1 MVGSVFQNPKSQF
14 FNVDTDSELAFACE
28 NLGYPKENILQRI
41 TKTVSDYHIKD
52 LMGRN
57 VFALS
62 GGEKQKIACASSS
75 VLLPGIMVL
84 DEPSSNLDIAAID
97 DLRRVLTTWKEQ
109 GKTILIAEHRL
120 YYLRNL
126 IDRVLYINN
135 CETHENL
142 N

>member
-1 MVGSVFQNPKSQF
+1 
-14 FNVDTDSELAFACE
+14 
-28 NLGYPKENILQRI
+28 
-41 TKTVSDYHIKD
+41 
-52 LMGRN
+52 MGRN